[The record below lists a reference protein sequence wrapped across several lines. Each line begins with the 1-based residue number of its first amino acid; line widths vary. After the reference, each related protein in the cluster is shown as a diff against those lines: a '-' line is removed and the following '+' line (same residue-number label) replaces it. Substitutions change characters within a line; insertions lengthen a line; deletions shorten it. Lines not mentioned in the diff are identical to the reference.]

1 MGGYGLGYYRRK
13 RTVCRSVD
21 GCTCYSRSGGEHSL
35 VRVGRLGWG
44 MGGGEGGTLGALM
57 G

>member
-1 MGGYGLGYYRRK
+1 MGRYGLGYYRRK

-35 VRVGRLGWG
+35 VRVARLGWG
-44 MGGGEGGTLGALM
+44 MGGGRGAL
-57 G
+57 